1 MTRSELV
8 AEIERR
14 FAAIKEVDGG
24 ADPEA
29 VEREAAS
36 QAVGRQNQKQK
47 QQTALSGR
55 SRHR

>member
-1 MTRSELV
+1 MTRTELV

-36 QAVGRQNQKQK
+36 QAVGK
-47 QQTALSGR
+47 AEPEAEAADGASGR
-55 SRHR
+55 SCHR